1 MQAQPCNP
9 GTEFCKVYMRVR
21 AELPSKRE
29 SRGER
34 RNAYLGS
41 AGSRRQRS
49 VPCHPN
55 LATQQS
61 SHAIPERNL
70 AKCLRS
76 SPPRSL
82 KHATPEEREDAP
94 ASEVQEAE
102 EWDMFQ
108 ATRKVIASR
117 NALEHYVSRPTNIGC
132 LWYRKLYTD
141 TRAYAFP

>member
-1 MQAQPCNP
+1 MQAQPCNL
-9 GTEFCKVYMRVR
+9 GTDFCKVHTRVP
-21 AELPSKRE
+21 AELPSKRK

-34 RNAYLGS
+34 RNVYLGS
-41 AGSRRQRS
+41 AGSRRLRS

-76 SPPRSL
+76 SPQ
-82 KHATPEEREDAP
+82 HATPEEREDTP

-102 EWDMFQ
+102 EWDMFP
-108 ATRKVIASR
+108 ATR
-117 NALEHYVSRPTNIGC
+117 NAIRSCIGLEH
-132 LWYRKLYTD
+132 
-141 TRAYAFP
+141 